1 MWWKKVDG
9 IYLDWNFNIIEKPSN
24 VMEQNE
30 KSTNKTNTG
39 VTKNGIC
46 GCCTMF
52 VDENR
57 HSMTSHLQIYPQQQQ
72 QPK

>member
-1 MWWKKVDG
+1 MWWKKSW
-9 IYLDWNFNIIEKPSN
+9 WNIFGLELQYNRKPSN

-46 GCCTMF
+46 GCCSMF

-72 QPK
+72 QK